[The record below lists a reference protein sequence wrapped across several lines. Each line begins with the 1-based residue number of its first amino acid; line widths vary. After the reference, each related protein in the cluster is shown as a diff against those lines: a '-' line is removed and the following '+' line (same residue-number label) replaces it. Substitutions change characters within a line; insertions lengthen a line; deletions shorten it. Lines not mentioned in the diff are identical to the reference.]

1 MHLYLNFKDR
11 LAKVSSLGHGN
22 MKTQISVRT
31 NLISILSKVK
41 KKHTRSI
48 LRSFLV
54 LTIHG
59 PYFFLFKESMY
70 I

>member
-41 KKHTRSI
+41 KKTYQINLKVLSGI
-48 LRSFLV
+48 NNPWALFFSF
-54 LTIHG
+54 
-59 PYFFLFKESMY
+59 
-70 I
+70 